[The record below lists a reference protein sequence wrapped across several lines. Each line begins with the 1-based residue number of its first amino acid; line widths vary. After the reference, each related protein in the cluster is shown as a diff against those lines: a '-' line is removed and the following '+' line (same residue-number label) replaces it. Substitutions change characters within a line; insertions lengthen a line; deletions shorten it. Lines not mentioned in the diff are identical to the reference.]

1 MEDELPLLVHAVP
14 GLIWIARADA
24 GIEFLSQAWSEYSGL
39 SIDELSLGWDSVV
52 HPQDIPMVQERWPLM
67 VACEGVFEM
76 EVRLRRFDGDYR
88 WFMVRSRRLPGSV
101 GSDVRLCGIN
111 TDIDERKRS
120 EQALRTLQSNLRQ
133 TCENIPGLVCTMSPT
148 GDVEVFNEELLK
160 YFGRTAEEMKGWATS
175 DAVHPDDRPAVLEAF
190 TKAVSL
196 GTPYDVEHRCRRFDG
211 VYRWFQ
217 VRALAMRDANNVIA
231 GWFVLLT
238 DIENRKRAED
248 AIRAS
253 ERNLKLIINT
263 IPAMAWS
270 ATINGAADF
279 CNQHYLE
286 YTGLT
291 QEQADG
297 VGWTSAVHA
306 EDLPGLGATWMT
318 ILASGK
324 PGEAEARLR
333 RFDGAYHWFLFR
345 VSPLIG
351 ESGNIV
357 KWYGINT
364 DIDDRKRTEDE
375 LRRSERFLAE
385 GERMNVAGSFCWASE
400 QGVLACSEQF
410 RRIYELELDE
420 PVTLEKIATRVHP
433 DDAPTRS
440 KRLALAL
447 QGLAGEQRE
456 LRLRMADGRIKYLR
470 ASSYEVVNQNGSRER
485 VGAIQDVTER
495 RLSDEALGT
504 VRSDLAH
511 MTRVASLGAL
521 TASIAHEVNQPLA
534 GIVTNAS
541 TCLRMLAAGPANVDG
556 ALETARRIIRD
567 GNRAADVI
575 ARLRALF
582 EKKDLSVEA
591 LQLNEATTEVLALA
605 RSELQRG
612 RVTLRLE
619 LAPALPT
626 ILGDRVQLQ
635 QVILN
640 LLLNACAAMSGIDTD
655 DRSRELSIRT
665 EREQGNRV
673 CLAVRDVGVGLDP
686 QTVDRLFEAFYT
698 TKSNGMGLGLSVSR
712 SIIERH
718 HGTLRAIPNDGPGAT
733 FSFSIPC
740 APN

>member
-1 MEDELPLLVHAVP
+1 MEDDLTLLVHALP
-14 GLIWIARADA
+14 GLIWIARGDA

-39 SIDELSLGWDSVV
+39 SMEELSRGWDSVV

-76 EVRLRRFDGDYR
+76 EVRLRRFDGDYH
-88 WFMVRSRRLPGSV
+88 WFMVRSRRLPGSTPN
-101 GSDVRLCGIN
+101 DVRLCGIN

-148 GDVEVFNEELLK
+148 GDVEVFNQELLE

-175 DAVHPDDRPAVLEAF
+175 DAVHADDRPAVLEAF

-253 ERNLKLIINT
+253 ERNLNLIINT

-270 ATINGAADF
+270 ASTNGAADF

-306 EDLPGLGATWMT
+306 EDLPGLGSTWMS

-333 RFDGAYHWFLFR
+333 RFDGSFHWFLFR
-345 VSPLIG
+345 VSPLVG
-351 ESGNIV
+351 ESGQIV

-385 GERMNVAGSFCWASE
+385 GERMNVAGSFCWSPEDGA
-400 QGVLACSEQF
+400 LTCSEQF

-420 PVTLEKIATRVHP
+420 PITLQRIATRVHP

-440 KRLALAL
+440 KRLALAR
-447 QGLAGEQRE
+447 QGLTGEQSE
-456 LRLRMADGRIKYLR
+456 LRLSMADGRIKYLR

-541 TCLRMLAAGPANVDG
+541 TCLRMLAAAPANVDG

-567 GNRAADVI
+567 ANRAADVI

-582 EKKDLSVEA
+582 ERKDLSVEA
-591 LQLNEATTEVLALA
+591 VQLNEATAEVLALA

-619 LAPALPT
+619 LAPMLPT
-626 ILGDRVQLQ
+626 VLGDRVQLQ

-665 EREQGNRV
+665 EHEQGSRV

-686 QTVDRLFEAFYT
+686 QSVDRLFEAFYT

-718 HGTLRAIPNDGPGAT
+718 HGTLWATPNDGPGAT

-740 APN
+740 ASS